1 MRVLAR
7 WIAEAE
13 TSTTVM
19 SNPSAVSRSARR
31 EAPPEV
37 NDPPPRRRELSH
49 EFDGERRLVLVPTDL
64 GLPLRAVHGFPMSRA
79 IAGEHES
86 DSSQPA
92 LFLTDSIRAPVPGVI
107 RDEERTSGP
116 PRATLPLTSAGLST
130 RERESS
136 RGLPLDGE
144 NNSHGCSRTPRFGVR
159 NREREPP
166 DRPAANSCRDAGLGD
181 LAQGMAESPS
191 RKPKRRRKFAAAS
204 KAPRP
209 GLEPGT

>member
-7 WIAEAE
+7 LIAEAE

-19 SNPSAVSRSARR
+19 SNPSAVSRPARR
-31 EAPPEV
+31 E
-37 NDPPPRRRELSH
+37 DPPPMSMIRTPRRRELSH
-49 EFDGERRLVLVPTDL
+49 EFDGKRRLVLVPTDL
-64 GLPLRAVHGFPMSRA
+64 GLPLRAVHGLPMSRA

-130 RERESS
+130 REREIS
-136 RGLPLDGE
+136 RGLASDGE
-144 NNSHGCSRTPRFGVR
+144 RNPDGCSRTPRYGLR
-159 NREREPP
+159 NGERRRPSRP
-166 DRPAANSCRDAGLGD
+166 DANSLGD
-181 LAQGMAESPS
+181 GALADPAGQPAESPT
-191 RKPKRRRKFAAAS
+191 RKPNDRRNSAAVV
-204 KAPRP
+204 
-209 GLEPGT
+209 